1 MGEAALTL
9 TGNRH
14 GRTKKCAQ
22 FRPRIFTVM
31 GAGRVQCGMLKFTF
45 LGTSSGVP
53 TIRRNVTALAVH
65 VPKGRDWWLV
75 DCGEATQHRLQRTPL
90 SVHDMVG
97 ICITH
102 VHGDHSYGLPGLLAS
117 ASMTGRKRPL
127 ILIAP
132 QAVKAWLDSTL
143 LHTELFLTFPL
154 IHVDVAPHQLVHQEP
169 GLIIERHPLSHRSP
183 SVAFR
188 FDVSKTRWHLDGAA
202 LKARGLPRGPLWG
215 RLQAGEDVT
224 LDDGS
229 VLRADEFRSEHTERA
244 VAVIG
249 GDNDTPSLL
258 HDACADA
265 QVLVHE
271 ATYTE
276 AMLQKVG
283 PGPTH
288 SSVQRVAEFAA
299 ARGVPNLIL
308 THFSARYDNP
318 EGMAE
323 LQAEGRQHY
332 GGNLFLASDFDQYEL
347 GTDGVLGKLAPLP
360 RQRPAPRTE
369 RGDAVPS

>member
-1 MGEAALTL
+1 MRALPPPS
-9 TGNRH
+9 
-14 GRTKKCAQ
+14 C
-22 FRPRIFTVM
+22 RIQYRM
-31 GAGRVQCGMLKFTF
+31 IKLTF

-53 TIRRNVTALAVH
+53 TLRRNVTALAVH

-132 QAVKAWLDSTL
+132 QAVKAWLDATL

-154 IHVDVAPHQLVHQEP
+154 IHVDVAPNQLVHQEP
-169 GLIIERHPLSHRSP
+169 GLTIERHPLSHRSP

-188 FDVSKTRWHLDGAA
+188 FDASKTRWHLDGAL
-202 LKARGLPRGPLWG
+202 LKARGVPRGPLWG

-229 VLRADEFRSEHTERA
+229 VLRADQVRSEHTERA
-244 VAVIG
+244 VAVVG

-258 HDACADA
+258 HEACAGA

-276 AMLQKVG
+276 AILQKVG

-288 SSVQRVAEFAA
+288 SSVQRVAQFAA
-299 ARGVPNLIL
+299 QRGLPNLVL

-323 LQAEGRQHY
+323 LDDEARRY
-332 GGNLFLASDFDQYEL
+332 YSGNLFLASDFDEYAL
-347 GTDGVLGKLAPLP
+347 GTDGVLNKLPPKP
-360 RQRPAPRTE
+360 RRPGPVKQDSVIR
-369 RGDAVPS
+369 

>member
-1 MGEAALTL
+1 
-9 TGNRH
+9 
-14 GRTKKCAQ
+14 
-22 FRPRIFTVM
+22 
-31 GAGRVQCGMLKFTF
+31 MLKLTF

-53 TIRRNVTALAVH
+53 TIRRNVTSLAVH
-65 VPKGRDWWLV
+65 LPKGRDWWMV

-132 QAVKAWLDSTL
+132 QAVKAWLDATL

-154 IHVDVAPHQLVHQEP
+154 IHIDVAPNQLVHQEP
-169 GLIIERHPLSHRSP
+169 GLTIERHPLSHRSP

-202 LKARGLPRGPLWG
+202 LQARGVPRGPLWG
-215 RLQAGEDVT
+215 RLQAGEEVT
-224 LDDGS
+224 LDDGGA
-229 VLRADEFRSEHTERA
+229 VRADQVRTEHTERV

-258 HDACADA
+258 REACADA
-265 QVLVHE
+265 QLLVHE

-276 AMLQKVG
+276 AILQKVG

-288 SSVQRVAEFAA
+288 SSVRRVARFAA
-299 ARGVPNLIL
+299 ERGLPNLIL

-323 LQAEGRQHY
+323 LDAEARRY
-332 GGNLFLASDFDQYEL
+332 YDGNLFLASDFDEYEL
-347 GTDGVLGKLAPLP
+347 GTDGVVSKVGERRK
-360 RQRPAPRTE
+360 RPAPR
-369 RGDAVPS
+369 

>member
-1 MGEAALTL
+1 
-9 TGNRH
+9 
-14 GRTKKCAQ
+14 
-22 FRPRIFTVM
+22 
-31 GAGRVQCGMLKFTF
+31 MLKFTF

-53 TIRRNVTALAVH
+53 TIRRNVTALAVQL
-65 VPKGRDWWLV
+65 PTGRDWWLV

-117 ASMTGRKRPL
+117 AAMTGRKRPL
-127 ILIAP
+127 VLVAP
-132 QAVKAWLDSTL
+132 QAVRAWLDATL

-154 IHVDVAPHQLVHQEP
+154 VHVDVAAAQVVHQAP
-169 GLIIERHPLSHRSP
+169 GLAIERFPLSHRSP

-188 FDVSKTRWHLDGAA
+188 FDVRTTRRKLDIAA
-202 LKARGLPRGPLWG
+202 LKARGVPAGPLWG
-215 RLQAGEDVT
+215 RLQAGGHVT
-224 LDDGS
+224 LDDGI
-229 VLRADEFRSEHTERA
+229 VLTPSEFCIEQTARA
-244 VAVIG
+244 VAVVG

-258 HDACADA
+258 HDACAEA

-276 AMLQKVG
+276 AVLQKVG

-288 SSVQRVAEFAA
+288 SSVQRVAQFAA
-299 ARGVPNLIL
+299 ARGVPNLVL

-323 LQAEGRQHY
+323 LEAEGRLHY

-347 GTDGVLGKLAPLP
+347 DANGLLAKVAERP
-360 RQRPAPRTE
+360 RRPR
-369 RGDAVPS
+369 